1 MAPVTTGIE
10 YTTAVCDLDTALL
23 PVITPGNA
31 VRAVTVSEV
40 ALLQVPQTF
49 FAFTV
54 IVPAPTKEVPKE
66 TVIEFVL
73 APAVIVAPAGT
84 VHT

>member
-23 PVITPGNA
+23 PVIAPGIA
-31 VRAVTVSEV
+31 VSAVTVSEV
-40 ALLQVPQTF
+40 ALLQVPQAF

-54 IVPAPTKEVPKE
+54 MVPVPTKEAPND
-66 TVIEFVL
+66 TVMVLVL
-73 APAVIVAPAGT
+73 APAVMVAPAGT